1 MAETYRCPR
10 CGAQV
15 PGDAPQGLCP
25 NCVLEAGLQ
34 TGSVPPT
41 GAESASAGS
50 FDAHFV
56 PPTPTELT
64 PHFPDLEILELVGQ
78 GGMGV
83 VYKARQKSL
92 DRLVALKILAPKIG
106 QDPAFAERFAREAR
120 AMGML
125 SHPQIVAVHDFG
137 QTTMVAEGEG
147 QVAMAAPLYYF
158 LMEYVDGVNLR
169 RLLDTGTLAPE
180 QALAIVPQI
189 CGALQYAHDHGVVHR
204 DIKPENVL
212 LDKDGRVKIADF
224 GLAKLVGR
232 EAKAAGGPKRT
243 DDTTT
248 PASDGASYAADE
260 SLTHAGQVLGT
271 PQYMA
276 PEQIE
281 RPLEVDHRA
290 DIYSLGVVFY
300 QMLTGEL
307 PAGPFSPPSTKVQ
320 IDVRLDEVVLRALER
335 EPQRRYQQASEIK
348 TQVETIASTASEHRP
363 PPAGTADIEQSRR
376 EVRGPAFGLLITG
389 MLNCLCIPAAIL
401 WLSLDMVE
409 EPPPPPGV
417 VETITGI
424 TTIVA
429 SLFACLIPGVFM
441 ISAALKMRRL
451 QAYGQALAA
460 SVLAIITSP
469 VAFLVGLPIGIWALV
484 VLCQREVRAAF
495 APNRKRAARKD
506 GASEIKTRVETIAS
520 TPAEHRH
527 PSAGAD
533 DTIDEPQREVRW
545 PAIGLLVT
553 GMLNCLG
560 LVLLFLWNIAA
571 GAKIAAVA
579 GEPYAPPSGVVE
591 FVMQLAVLFAGV
603 FVCLIPGV
611 FMILAALKMKRLQ
624 AYRWAVGASVLAII
638 TSPVAFLIGLP
649 VGIWTLVVL
658 CQREVRAAFAPNRK
672 RTARKAGAQL
682 VKQIVAQMTV
692 QEKAA
697 LRKFDTWNWILS
709 IAIYVPPLAI
719 IFWTP
724 VPLNWIIAPVYLFT
738 GLALYRLRWK
748 SWARMLCST
757 EWATERGIE
766 PESMYRIGSSGLMLW
781 GVLVLLCWGACW
793 WRTYEPVGVWTP
805 YREEVLSLPRSREI
819 PFRVAEVSQREQIV
833 LVKIVCEPVSD
844 SDGLFAALSGLPS
857 KATDAL
863 AAEVKGLDCLLATE
877 EGSSIGNVLVGTNTL
892 RGKIPT
898 LQIGFVLPDQQA
910 AAEAIELIRTY
921 YLGRP
926 CGVSQADPVVPLFS
940 LRRRTSE
947 REAGK
952 PVYQYL
958 HGSICWSTTPVAREH
973 VVAQFLRG
981 HNGWSAETAAK
992 RPFEARLPNGVTV
1005 ELVGVAEHPSKD
1017 RPWWKPDGTPL
1028 AQRPYDWLGASVVVG
1043 KDEMARELA
1052 VRLGNT
1058 PAEPVDVQWRIEPSL
1073 GISQGTPPRLDDDSA
1088 NLHGVAARIRAGQ
1101 QTADVCIGVAA
1112 GPWQF
1117 AAESQPLGGDA
1128 HGGKRSVLF
1137 SPAEEKDGSVTITI
1151 AHDLTNAEGGGPQLR
1166 VTIRDVQGPH
1176 FPVIARDLGGPQVR
1190 VKAVDSDGR
1199 EHDCESIVHS
1209 RAGRL
1214 SQLTATFSNLSL
1226 KDVQTFRLLSRP
1238 YQWAEFRNVSLHP
1251 SLNSLW

>member
-15 PGDAPQGLCP
+15 PRDAPQGLCP
-25 NCVLEAGLQ
+25 NCVLEVGLQ
-34 TGSVPPT
+34 TGSVPPM

-50 FDAHFV
+50 FEAHFV
-56 PPTPTELT
+56 PPTPTELA

-92 DRLVALKILAPKIG
+92 DRLVALKILALRIG

-137 QTTMVAEGEG
+137 QTTMAAEGAG
-147 QVAMAAPLYYF
+147 QAATAAPLYYF

-232 EAKAAGGPKRT
+232 EAKATGGPKRT

-348 TQVETIASTASEHRP
+348 TRVETIASTASEHRLP
-363 PPAGTADIEQSRR
+363 PTGTADIEQSRR
-376 EVRGPAFGLLITG
+376 EVRWPAIGLLLTG
-389 MLNCLCIPAAIL
+389 MLNCLGLVLFFLWNIEAGAEIAAAAG
-401 WLSLDMVE
+401 
-409 EPPPPPGV
+409 EPYTPPSGV
-417 VETITGI
+417 VEFVMQLAVLCAGAF
-424 TTIVA
+424 V
-429 SLFACLIPGVFM
+429 CLIPGVFM
-441 ISAALKMRRL
+441 ILAALKMKRL
-451 QAYGQALAA
+451 QAYGQAVAA

-469 VAFLVGLPIGIWALV
+469 ATFLIGLPTGIWALV

-495 APNRKRAARKD
+495 APNRKRAARK
-506 GASEIKTRVETIAS
+506 
-520 TPAEHRH
+520 
-527 PSAGAD
+527 
-533 DTIDEPQREVRW
+533 
-545 PAIGLLVT
+545 
-553 GMLNCLG
+553 
-560 LVLLFLWNIAA
+560 A
-571 GAKIAAVA
+571 GAK
-579 GEPYAPPSGVVE
+579 
-591 FVMQLAVLFAGV
+591 LA
-603 FVCLIPGV
+603 
-611 FMILAALKMKRLQ
+611 
-624 AYRWAVGASVLAII
+624 
-638 TSPVAFLIGLP
+638 
-649 VGIWTLVVL
+649 
-658 CQREVRAAFAPNRK
+658 
-672 RTARKAGAQL
+672 
-682 VKQIVAQMTV
+682 KQIIAQMTA

-709 IAIYVPPLAI
+709 IVIFVPPLAI

-724 VPLNWIIAPVYLFT
+724 VPLKWIIAPVYLFT

-748 SWARMLCST
+748 RWARMLCST
-757 EWATERGIE
+757 EWAAQRDIE
-766 PESMYRIGSSGLMLW
+766 PESFYRIGSSGLMLW

-793 WRTYEPVGVWTP
+793 RKTYEPVGVWLP
-805 YREEVLSLPRSREI
+805 YRPEVLSSVPWSGEI
-819 PFRVAEVSQREQIV
+819 PFRVTELVCEGQIV
-833 LVKIVCEPVSD
+833 RAKIVCERAPD
-844 SDGLFAALSGLPS
+844 SGELFVALSGPS
-857 KATDAL
+857 FEAPGTLRFRGD
-863 AAEVKGLDCLLATE
+863 VLLSPE
-877 EGSSIGNVLVGTNTL
+877 KGSSLGKVLKGTSTL
-892 RGKIPT
+892 SGKT
-898 LQIGFVLPDQQA
+898 VFQIGFVLPDQQA
-910 AAEAIELIRTY
+910 TAAAGRLIGTY
-921 YLGRP
+921 ASRP
-926 CGVSQADPVVPLFS
+926 SGVSQGNPVVPLFS
-940 LRRRTSE
+940 LRRRAGEDT
-947 REAGK
+947 AGK
-952 PVYQYL
+952 PVYEYFY
-958 HGSICWSTTPVAREH
+958 GSICWSATPTARER

-981 HNGWSAETAAK
+981 FAEIVAQG
-992 RPFEARLPNGVTV
+992 PFEAWLPNGIKV

-1017 RPWWKPDGTPL
+1017 RPWWKPDGSRL
-1028 AQRPYDWLGASVVVG
+1028 AIRPYDWLGASVVTG
-1043 KDEMARELA
+1043 KNEMARELA

-1058 PAEPVDVQWRIEPSL
+1058 LAEPVDVQWRIEPSL
-1073 GISQGTPPRLDDDSA
+1073 GISQANPPGLAEDSA
-1088 NLHGVAARIRAGQ
+1088 NVRGVAARIRDGQ
-1101 QTADVCIGVAA
+1101 QSADVYVGVTA
-1112 GPWQF
+1112 GPWQTV
-1117 AAESQPLGGDA
+1117 AESQSAGGDA
-1128 HGGKRSVLF
+1128 HGGKRSVVF
-1137 SPAEEKDGSVTITI
+1137 SPAEEKDGSITITI
-1151 AHDLTNAEGGGPQLR
+1151 AHDLINTEGEGPQLR
-1166 VTIRDVQGPH
+1166 V
-1176 FPVIARDLGGPQVR
+1176 IAGNGGIPSQFIAVDFGSPQVR
-1190 VKAVDSDGR
+1190 VVAVDSDGR
-1199 EHDCESIVHS
+1199 EHACESMVYS

-1214 SQLTATFSNLSL
+1214 SQLTVTFSKLSL
-1226 KDVQTFRLLSRP
+1226 ADVQTFRLLSRP
-1238 YQWAEFRNVSLHP
+1238 YRWAEFQNVSLHQ
-1251 SLNSLW
+1251 SLNSLR